1 MSQTLKVTMSRIEFD
16 RAGDDG
22 SGETY
27 WDLMADGQVIASR
40 SRSNARKTKNGETV
54 VIGQS
59 GTVTKG
65 DNQTLVVNGSV
76 GDADGFLKG
85 DDDSDSFSNAY
96 TNKEKFGIGDHVA
109 LVQDRKRHLSAKVY
123 YTIAAA

>member
-1 MSQTLKVTMSRIEFD
+1 MV
-16 RAGDDG
+16 
-22 SGETY
+22 
-27 WDLMADGQVIASR
+27 DGQVIASR
-40 SRSNARKTKNGETV
+40 SRSSARKTKNGETV

-65 DNQTLVVNGSV
+65 DNQMLVVNGSV

-85 DDDSDSFSNAY
+85 NDDSDSFNATY

-109 LVQDRKRHLSAKVY
+109 LVQDPKRHLSAKVY